1 MEQGHHIVSGLVDLR
16 GEEPYV
22 DLSLETYGV
31 RIEPIMALILGK
43 KDVPVT
49 GNLDNIMQVRGTTS
63 QPYVYGEVHP
73 SDGSA
78 MEQLYNSVG
87 GRYLYDKG
95 TLELEDFLIKAFYAD
110 VKLDGTMADD
120 GRLNFDM
127 VAKNVDLAH
136 LPIKDETIDLGGK
149 VNAKGHIGGRITA
162 PTFRGDVDS
171 DKVLINGEALT
182 ELSGTVDGRGQIGRA
197 HV

>member
-1 MEQGHHIVSGLVDLR
+1 MLFRSKNFRANMEQGHHIVSGLVDLR

-63 QPYVYGEVHP
+63 QPYVYGEVHA

-136 LPIKDETIDLGGK
+136 LPIKDETIDLGRSEE
-149 VNAKGHIGGRITA
+149 HT
-162 PTFRGDVDS
+162 S
-171 DKVLINGEALT
+171 
-182 ELSGTVDGRGQIGRA
+182 ELQSPQ
-197 HV
+197 